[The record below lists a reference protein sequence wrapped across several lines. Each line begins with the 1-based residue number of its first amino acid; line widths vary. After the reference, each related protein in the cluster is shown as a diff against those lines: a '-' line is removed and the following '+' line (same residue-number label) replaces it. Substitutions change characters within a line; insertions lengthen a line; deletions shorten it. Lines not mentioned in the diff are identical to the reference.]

1 MKAKPIQQNI
11 TTHWRRTKII
21 ATLGPASCEEKMITQ
36 LINTGVDVFR
46 FNMSHGT
53 HDSHRLNFQRVR
65 SISDRL
71 GKHTSILMDLCGPK
85 IRAGKFRDGEISL
98 NEGDIVMV
106 CCRSLIG
113 EAGCIP
119 SQYLNLYKD
128 IKPGH
133 RILLDDGKMEL
144 LAESIRGKDISC
156 RVIYG
161 GILSDNKGMNLPD
174 TQVTTASFTAK
185 DRLDAKLA
193 VELGADFI
201 ALSFVRSHKDV
212 KSLQQFLFKSG
223 KDIPVIAKIEK
234 PEAINNI
241 DAILQTAYGIM
252 IARGDLGIE
261 LPAQQVPLIQRD
273 LINRARLMSRPVIVA
288 TQMLESMISNSRPTR
303 AEVGDVA
310 GAAFSSADAVMLSA
324 ETASGKYPLKAVQVM
339 DNVLREIENWQCKSG
354 KFIEPYWS
362 TTDAPSN
369 ERKAVSHA
377 VTALARELKLQGIVV
392 PTRSG
397 ATAVILAADRPVAPL
412 LGVCTDANI
421 CRRLALHWG
430 VMPFQI
436 EERKSHDWKKLCKE
450 ISQRCQ
456 LNKAGNTV
464 LLVSGFNDDPALN
477 EPVMKIMR
485 L

>member
-1 MKAKPIQQNI
+1 
-11 TTHWRRTKII
+11 
-21 ATLGPASCEEKMITQ
+21 MIRN
-36 LINTGVDVFR
+36 LISEGVDVFR

-53 HDSHRLNFQRVR
+53 HDSHRKNFQNVR
-65 SISDRL
+65 SISQQL
-71 GKHTSILMDLCGPK
+71 GKHVAILMDLCGPK
-85 IRAGKFRDGEISL
+85 IRVGKFADGEIRL
-98 NEGDIVMV
+98 TEGETVQV
-106 CCRSLIG
+106 CCRSVLG
-113 EAGCIP
+113 GPGVIP

-144 LAESIRGKDISC
+144 HAESVKDRDILC

-174 TQVTTASFTAK
+174 TQVTTSSFTAK
-185 DRLDAKLA
+185 DKLDATLA
-193 VELGADFI
+193 TELEADFI
-201 ALSFVRSHKDV
+201 ALSFVRSAKDV
-212 KSLQQFLFKSG
+212 KSVQQFLKKTG

-234 PEAINNI
+234 PEAIGNI

-288 TQMLESMISNSRPTR
+288 TQMLESMIINSRPTR

-310 GAAFSSADAVMLSA
+310 GAAFASADAVMLSA
-324 ETASGKYPLKAVQVM
+324 ETASGKYPLKSVQVM
-339 DNVLREIENWQCKSG
+339 DSVLREIENWQWNSG
-354 KFIEPYWS
+354 KFIEPFWTS
-362 TTDAPSN
+362 TNIQSS

-412 LGVCTDANI
+412 LGVCTDESI

-430 VMPFQI
+430 VLPFQI
-436 EERKSHDWKKLCKE
+436 EEQNSHDWKKLCTD
-450 ISQRCQ
+450 ISVRCQ
-456 LNKAGNTV
+456 LTRTGNTV
-464 LLVSGFNDDPALN
+464 LLVSGFNDDPSLN

>member
-1 MKAKPIQQNI
+1 
-11 TTHWRRTKII
+11 
-21 ATLGPASCEEKMITQ
+21 MIRN
-36 LINTGVDVFR
+36 LISEGVDVFR

-53 HDSHRLNFQRVR
+53 HDSHRINFQNVR
-65 SISDRL
+65 SISQQL
-71 GKHTSILMDLCGPK
+71 GKHVAILMDLCGPK
-85 IRAGKFRDGEISL
+85 IRVGKFANGEIL
-98 NEGDIVMV
+98 LTEGESVLV
-106 CCRSLIG
+106 CCRSVSGGPGI
-113 EAGCIP
+113 IP

-144 LAESIRGKDISC
+144 LAESVKDKDILC

-174 TQVTTASFTAK
+174 TQVTTSSFTAK
-185 DRLDAKLA
+185 DKLDATLA
-193 VELGADFI
+193 TELEADFI
-201 ALSFVRSHKDV
+201 ALSFVRGAKDV
-212 KSLQQFLFKSG
+212 KSVQQFLKKTG

-234 PEAINNI
+234 PEAIGNI

-288 TQMLESMISNSRPTR
+288 TQMLESMIINSRPTR

-310 GAAFSSADAVMLSA
+310 GAAFASADAVMLSA
-324 ETASGKYPLKAVQVM
+324 ETASGKYPLKSVQVM
-339 DNVLREIENWQCKSG
+339 DSVLREIENWQWNSG
-354 KFIEPYWS
+354 KFIEPFWTS
-362 TTDAPSN
+362 TNIQSS

-412 LGVCTDANI
+412 LGVCTDESI

-430 VMPFQI
+430 VLPFQI
-436 EERKSHDWKKLCKE
+436 EEQNSHDWKKLCTD
-450 ISQRCQ
+450 ISARCQ
-456 LNKAGNTV
+456 LTRTGNTV
-464 LLVSGFNDDPALN
+464 LLVSGFNDDPSLN

>member
-1 MKAKPIQQNI
+1 MKKKTLKSDI

-21 ATLGPASCEEKMITQ
+21 ATLGPASCDEHMIRQ
-36 LINTGVDVFR
+36 LISAGVDVFR
-46 FNMSHGT
+46 LNMSHGS
-53 HDSHRLNFQRVR
+53 HDSHRINFQRVR
-65 SISDRL
+65 TISRQLD
-71 GKHTSILMDLCGPK
+71 KHVAILMDLCGPK
-85 IRAGKFRDGEISL
+85 IRVGKFKNGEIL
-98 NEGDIVMV
+98 LEEGESVRV
-106 CCRSLIG
+106 SCQAVVG
-113 EAGCIP
+113 EPGIIP
-119 SQYLNLYKD
+119 SQYINLYKD
-128 IKPGH
+128 IQSGQ

-144 LAESIRGKDISC
+144 LVKSVKDKNIFC
-156 RVIYG
+156 QVIYG

-174 TQVTTASFTAK
+174 TQITASSFTAK
-185 DRLDAKLA
+185 DKTDAKLA
-193 VELGADFI
+193 AELDTDFV
-201 ALSFVRSHKDV
+201 ALSFVRNDKDIKIV
-212 KSLQQFLFKSG
+212 QHFFRKLG

-234 PEAINNI
+234 PEAVGNI

-288 TQMLESMISNSRPTR
+288 TQMLESMIHNSRPTR

-310 GAAFSSADAVMLSA
+310 GAAFASADAVMLSA

-339 DNVLREIENWQCKSG
+339 DSVLREIETYQWNCG
-354 KFIEPYWS
+354 KFIEPFWA
-362 TTDAPSN
+362 TTDTQSS

-412 LGVCTDANI
+412 LGVCTEEFI

-430 VMPFQI
+430 VLPFQI
-436 EERKSHDWKKLCKE
+436 EKRNTQDWRKLCKD
-450 ISQRCQ
+450 ISSRCQ
-456 LNKAGNTV
+456 LNRTGNTV

>member
-1 MKAKPIQQNI
+1 MKSKKQPI
-11 TTHWRRTKII
+11 TSHWRRTKIV
-21 ATLGPASCEEKMITQ
+21 ATLGPASCDENMIKK
-36 LINTGVDVFR
+36 LIAAGVDVFR

-53 HDSHRLNFQRVR
+53 HETHRANFQRVR
-65 SISDRL
+65 TISSQFDR
-71 GKHTSILMDLCGPK
+71 HISILMDLCGPK
-85 IRAGKFRDGEISL
+85 IRVGKFQDNEITL
-98 NEGDIVMV
+98 TENDTVKVI
-106 CCRSLIG
+106 CRSVIG
-113 EAGCIP
+113 QPGIIP

-144 LAESIRGKDISC
+144 LTLSIRDRDISC

-161 GILSDNKGMNLPD
+161 GVLSNNKGMNLPD
-174 TQVTTASFTAK
+174 THVTTSSFTAK
-185 DRLDAKLA
+185 DKLDTKLA

-201 ALSFVRSHKDV
+201 ALSFVRSQKDV
-212 KSLQQFLFKSG
+212 KSLQLFLQKSG
-223 KDIPVIAKIEK
+223 NEIPVIAKIEK
-234 PEAINNI
+234 PNAIHNI

-324 ETASGKYPLKAVQVM
+324 ETASGKYPLQSVQVM
-339 DNVLREIENWQCKSG
+339 DSVLREIENWQWSSG
-354 KFIEPYWS
+354 KFIEPYWLAANTES
-362 TTDAPSN
+362 S

-397 ATAVILAADRPVAPL
+397 ATAIILAADRPVAPL
-412 LGVCTDANI
+412 LGVCSDATI
-421 CRRLALHWG
+421 CRRLSLHWG
-430 VMPFQI
+430 VLPFLI
-436 EERKSHDWKKLCKE
+436 EEPKSHNWKKLCKD

-456 LNKAGNTV
+456 LSKTGNTV
-464 LLVSGFNDDPALN
+464 LLVSGFNDDPTLN

-485 L
+485 LA